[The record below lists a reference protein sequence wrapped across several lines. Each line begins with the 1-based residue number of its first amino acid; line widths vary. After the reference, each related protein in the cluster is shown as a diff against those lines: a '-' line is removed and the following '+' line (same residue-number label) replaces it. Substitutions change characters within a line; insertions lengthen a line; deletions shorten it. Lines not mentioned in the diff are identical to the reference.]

1 MSPTRF
7 RCANSLTVMRPHGS
21 HTPEV
26 EQIWAKNASGGHEGI
41 EPSTSPTLK
50 ENHTTRP
57 MALECDATRRQI
69 RPAILAEQKKNKDCI
84 CLEWDSNPR
93 IRRYLNLSQA
103 PWTARPSKHEV
114 GLQRPEPPENTQRP
128 KKKKSAWSI
137 RVSIPVP
144 RACKARTL
152 PIELMPHHLVHRS
165 ARLPKAPLSCDPT
178 HHKK

>member
-57 MALECDATRRQI
+57 MALECGATQRRVGSVHAG
-69 RPAILAEQKKNKDCI
+69 RKKKKKKNFT

-114 GLQRPEPPENTQRP
+114 GPQRPEQPRNTQLP
-128 KKKKSAWSI
+128 SDKKKM
-137 RVSIPVP
+137 RMEHQGFDP
-144 RACKARTL
+144 CT
-152 PIELMPHHLVHRS
+152 
-165 ARLPKAPLSCDPT
+165 SCLQST
-178 HHKK
+178 HSTD